1 MSTGPE
7 QGGFSLPV
15 IGWRLYAA
23 CITVATRRTRILA
36 TLGPATS
43 DPAIVGEI
51 ILAGADAVRLNFSHG
66 DAQAHAESCRMARA
80 EATRLGRALTV
91 LQDLGGPKIRTGR
104 LPAPMLLQSGDTLRI
119 VYGDSAE
126 GPGVVSCNFAPLF
139 TSVTPGQRLLMDDGR
154 LDVVATDVRHGEITT
169 RVLQGGW
176 LDSRK
181 GIHVPGGVVQ
191 TPALTV
197 KDHED
202 LRAGVAMGVDAVA
215 LSFVQ
220 SPDDILEAREA
231 VRAAGAPGI
240 PIIAKIER
248 PGAVERIRD
257 IVEVS
262 DGIMVARGDLGIE
275 LPLETV
281 PAIQKLII
289 LEARRR
295 GVPVIVATEVLE
307 SMRTSPRPTRAEV
320 TDAAHAV
327 DEGADAIMLSGET
340 AVGQHPVRTVAT
352 LAAIIG
358 EAERALERERHD
370 GVRRLPTDN
379 IRATRHGLALCEAA
393 VALAAR
399 AGASA
404 IIAVTKA
411 GMTPRLLSALRPAAR
426 IIAATANPQ
435 TAARLGLVWGVT
447 PVVTEAATLAAVRE
461 TLLSQ
466 QLVPAGS
473 TVVFVAMHAALGRNT
488 DNYLLVGQM

>member
-1 MSTGPE
+1 M
-7 QGGFSLPV
+7 
-15 IGWRLYAA
+15 
-23 CITVATRRTRILA
+23 ATRRTRILA

-43 DPAIVGEI
+43 DPATIGEV

-66 DAQAHAESCRMARA
+66 DASIHAAGCAAAREQAS
-80 EATRLGRALTV
+80 RLGRVITV

-104 LPAPMLLQSGDTLRI
+104 LAVPLYLHA
-119 VYGDSAE
+119 GDSLRLVLGE
-126 GPGVVSCNFAPLF
+126 TPDEPGVVGSTFAPLF
-139 TSVTPGQRLLMDDGR
+139 TSVTPGQRLLIDDGR
-154 LDVVATDVRHGEITT
+154 LEVVITEVRPGTLVT
-169 RVLQGGW
+169 QVLSGGM

-181 GIHVPGGVVQ
+181 GIHVPGGVVH
-191 TPALTV
+191 TPALMP
-197 KDHED
+197 KDHDD
-202 LRAGVAMGVDAVA
+202 LRAGVAMGVDMVA

-220 SPDDILEAREA
+220 SPDDVREAREA
-231 VRAAGAPGI
+231 ARAAGAPGL

-248 PGAVERIRD
+248 PLAVERIRD

-281 PAIQKLII
+281 PAVQKLVIR
-289 LEARRR
+289 EARRR

-307 SMRTSPRPTRAEV
+307 SMRSSPRPTRAEV

-327 DEGADAIMLSGET
+327 DEGADTIMLSGET
-340 AVGQHPVRTVAT
+340 AVGQYPVRTVST
-352 LAAIIG
+352 LAAIIS
-358 EAERALERERHD
+358 EAERALAREGGRPD
-370 GVRRLPTDN
+370 QWPVDDV
-379 IRATRHGLALCEAA
+379 RATRHGLALCEAA

-411 GMTPRLLSALRPAAR
+411 GMTPRLLSALRPSAR

-447 PVVTEAATLAAVRE
+447 AIVTEAATLAAVRD
-461 TLLSQ
+461 TLLARA
-466 QLVPAGS
+466 LVPAGS
-473 TVVFVAMHAALGRNT
+473 TVVFVAMQASLGR
-488 DNYLLVGQM
+488 DAGNYLTVEQM

>member
-1 MSTGPE
+1 VT
-7 QGGFSLPV
+7 
-15 IGWRLYAA
+15 
-23 CITVATRRTRILA
+23 TRRTRILA

-43 DPAIVGEI
+43 DPATIGEV
-51 ILAGADAVRLNFSHG
+51 ILAGADVVRLNFSHG
-66 DAQAHAESCRMARA
+66 AADVHAASCAMARA
-80 EATRLGRALTV
+80 EAARLGRVITV

-104 LPAPMLLQSGDTLRI
+104 LPQPLVLHTNDTLRL
-119 VYGDSAE
+119 VFGETPDE
-126 GPGVVSCNFAPLF
+126 PGVVGCTFAPLF
-139 TSVTPGQRLLMDDGR
+139 TSVAPGQRLLIDDGR
-154 LDVVATDVRHGEITT
+154 LEVAVTDVTPGVLTT
-169 RVLQGGW
+169 RVIAGGV

-181 GIHVPGGVVQ
+181 GIHVPGGAVH
-191 TPALTV
+191 TPAMTA
-197 KDHED
+197 KDYDD
-202 LRAGVAMGVDAVA
+202 LRAGIAMGVDTVA

-220 SPDDILEAREA
+220 TPEDVLAAREA
-231 VRAAGAPGI
+231 ARVAGAPGL

-248 PGAVERIRD
+248 PLAVERIRE

-281 PAIQKLII
+281 PAVQKLVIR
-289 LEARRR
+289 EARRR

-307 SMRTSPRPTRAEV
+307 SMRTALRPTRAEV

-352 LAAIIG
+352 LAAIIQ
-358 EAERALERERHD
+358 EAERALARD
-370 GVRRLPTDN
+370 GQPPRLPADDV
-379 IRATRHGLALCEAA
+379 RATRHGLALCEAA

-411 GMTPRLLSALRPAAR
+411 GMTPRVLSALRPSAR
-426 IIAATANPQ
+426 IIAATASPQ

-447 PVVTEAATLAAVRE
+447 AIVTEAATLAAVRE
-461 TLLSQ
+461 TLAARA
-466 QLVPAGS
+466 LVPTGS
-473 TVVFVAMHAALGRNT
+473 TVVFVAMHTSLGR
-488 DNYLLVGQM
+488 DASNYLTVEQM